1 MFIKITRVKINLIN
15 FIYIYARKLIS
26 TKVDYLQSLIQ
37 IILHLFLILAL
48 KLEKDKELIEP
59 RLNYIRNEC

>member
-15 FIYIYARKLIS
+15 FIYIYAHKLIS

-37 IILHLFLILAL
+37 LILHLFLILAL

>member
-37 IILHLFLILAL
+37 LILHLFLILAL